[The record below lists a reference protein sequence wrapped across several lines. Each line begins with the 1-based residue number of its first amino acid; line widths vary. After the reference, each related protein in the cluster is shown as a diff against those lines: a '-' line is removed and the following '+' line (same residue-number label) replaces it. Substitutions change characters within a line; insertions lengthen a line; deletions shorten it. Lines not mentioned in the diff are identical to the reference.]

1 MIGCLRKVLCI
12 ILLMSA
18 ICSCR
23 SSRNLDSHVESSIQE
38 EMQRLIKSL
47 DSLMANVYQFR
58 SESNERLANLKMENK
73 TVYLSVPDSAGRQ
86 FPTAVSETKGESN
99 EQESSR
105 SDTKL
110 YVSVSI
116 LSAKVD
122 SLSVKINA
130 ILNKKEKVVE
140 LNWWD
145 KNRDKVYI
153 SFILLF
159 IGLLLYKYK
168 NKS

>member
-1 MIGCLRKVLCI
+1 MKLLLNTFCI

-23 SSRNLDSHVESSIQE
+23 SSRNLDSHVESTIQE
-38 EMQRLIKSL
+38 EMQRLVKSL

-86 FPTAVSETKGESN
+86 YPTAVSETKGESN

-105 SDTKL
+105 SDTEL
-110 YVSVSI
+110 YASVVM
-116 LSAKVD
+116 LSVKVD
-122 SLSVKINA
+122 SLANMLDGV
-130 ILNKKEKVVE
+130 LNKKEKIVE
-140 LNWWD
+140 VSWWD
-145 KNRDKVYI
+145 RHKDKLYI
-153 SFILLF
+153 GFALIIVGWLF
-159 IGLLLYKYK
+159 YNSRKK
-168 NKS
+168 